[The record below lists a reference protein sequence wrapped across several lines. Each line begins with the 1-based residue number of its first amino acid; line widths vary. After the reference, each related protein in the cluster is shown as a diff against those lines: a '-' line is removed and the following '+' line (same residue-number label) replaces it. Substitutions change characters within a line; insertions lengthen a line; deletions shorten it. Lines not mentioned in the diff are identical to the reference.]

1 MLGLYKSQFK
11 RFTRKGLGMSRQWKE
26 VRSTK
31 LSTEEIEKLLR
42 ADFGEKVQ
50 PVDQEKLA
58 RQHRQR
64 ARYGNP

>member
-42 ADFGEKVQ
+42 ADFVE
-50 PVDQEKLA
+50 
-58 RQHRQR
+58 
-64 ARYGNP
+64 